1 MKFASHCVAWNVMKR
16 KKPGIVTL
24 IDTGKRTEWSPIQSV
39 IVRVITF
46 AVVRFVTHEYD
57 YRLTSDGT
65 KSTYQL
71 IIKITIFE
79 KHKK

>member
-1 MKFASHCVAWNVMKR
+1 MIFI
-16 KKPGIVTL
+16 PIPL
-24 IDTGKRTEWSPIQSV
+24 ILVLENCGDQ
-39 IVRVITF
+39 
-46 AVVRFVTHEYD
+46 FVNQESD
-57 YRLTSDGT
+57 YRPTSDNM

>member
-1 MKFASHCVAWNVMKR
+1 MIFI
-16 KKPGIVTL
+16 PIPL
-24 IDTGKRTEWSPIQSV
+24 ILVLEDCGVQ
-39 IVRVITF
+39 
-46 AVVRFVTHEYD
+46 FVNQESD
-57 YRLTSDGT
+57 YRPTLDNM